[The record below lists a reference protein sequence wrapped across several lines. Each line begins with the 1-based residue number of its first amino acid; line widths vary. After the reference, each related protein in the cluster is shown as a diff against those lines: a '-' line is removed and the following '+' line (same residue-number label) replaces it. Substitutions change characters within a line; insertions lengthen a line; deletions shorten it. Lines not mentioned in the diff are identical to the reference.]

1 MILSTEF
8 FSHDACH
15 VAKALI
21 GKIIRRK
28 YKGKWLAARIIETEA
43 YYLSDK
49 ASHSSLGFTEK
60 RKAMFMPAGTIYMY
74 YSRGHDSLNIS
85 CGNQG
90 DAVLIKSAFP
100 FVDKTSPENNIKIM
114 QKINPAKDGSLRT
127 IDKLCSGQTLLC
139 KSLNLKVTDW
149 NQKKFDKNIFYID
162 DVNIKPNKIIQT
174 TRLGIHQERDA
185 HLHYRYIDFEFV
197 KYCTNN
203 PITKRDYKEN
213 KDYTFLS

>member
-8 FSHDACH
+8 FSHDARH
-15 VAKALI
+15 VAQELI

-74 YSRGHDSLNIS
+74 YARGHDSLNIS
-85 CGNQG
+85 CGNKG

-114 QKINPAKDGSLRT
+114 QKINPAKDGSS
-127 IDKLCSGQTLLC
+127 D
-139 KSLNLKVTDW
+139 SLESKKV
-149 NQKKFDKNIFYID
+149 
-162 DVNIKPNKIIQT
+162 
-174 TRLGIHQERDA
+174 R
-185 HLHYRYIDFEFV
+185 
-197 KYCTNN
+197 
-203 PITKRDYKEN
+203 
-213 KDYTFLS
+213 